1 MLQALTVY
9 PNDQYLWKYV
19 GEESLKVRDWS
30 MALYAFGN
38 CSSAWSV
45 IRGIL
50 IALYNANLFEG
61 VLIFL

>member
-1 MLQALTVY
+1 M
-9 PNDQYLWKYV
+9 

-30 MALYAFGN
+30 MALYAFGK

-61 VLIFL
+61 F

>member
-9 PNDQYLWKYV
+9 PNDEYLWKYV

-30 MALYAFGN
+30 MALYAFGK

-61 VLIFL
+61 F